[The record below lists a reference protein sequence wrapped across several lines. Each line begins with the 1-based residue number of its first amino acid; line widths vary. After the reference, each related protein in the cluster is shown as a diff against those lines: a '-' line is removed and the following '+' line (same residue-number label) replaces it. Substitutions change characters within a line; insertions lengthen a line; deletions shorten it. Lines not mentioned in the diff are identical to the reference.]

1 MTEKPGRRLGWADLL
16 ITSGLAA
23 TVGAL
28 GSLATTELLREN
40 QAAATKRC
48 EIAAGVLQ
56 DETPS
61 PYMDREMQKRT
72 TAAAAGRFERCMKE

>member
-1 MTEKPGRRLGWADLL
+1 MAEKPGRRLGWADLL

-28 GSLATTELLREN
+28 GSLATELLLEN

-48 EIAAGVLQ
+48 EIAAGILQ
-56 DETPS
+56 EETPS
-61 PYMDREMQKRT
+61 TYMDREMQKRIM
-72 TAAAAGRFERCMKE
+72 AAAGGRFERCMKE